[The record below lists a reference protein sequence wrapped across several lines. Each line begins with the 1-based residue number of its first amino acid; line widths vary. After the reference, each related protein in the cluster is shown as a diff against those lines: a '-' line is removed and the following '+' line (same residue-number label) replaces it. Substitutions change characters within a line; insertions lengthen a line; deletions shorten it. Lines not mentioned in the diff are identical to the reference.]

1 MRRILGLIAFSSVFS
16 ILAFA
21 ESYSGKLLDASCFD
35 QKKTSLSC
43 DATSKT
49 KAFALDVSGTVYKL
63 DAAGNSKA
71 ADALKNRADRATDPN
86 KQESKEVMAK
96 VNGTEKGG
104 TITVES
110 IDVQ

>member
-1 MRRILGLIAFSSVFS
+1 M
-16 ILAFA
+16 AFA
-21 ESYSGKLLDASCFD
+21 ESWSGKLLDASCFD
-35 QKKTSLSC
+35 QKKTSAGC
-43 DATSKT
+43 DATSKS

-71 ADALKNRADRATDPN
+71 ADALKNRADRAADPN
-86 KQESKEVMAK
+86 KPGATEVTAK
-96 VNGTEKGG
+96 VNGAEKGG